1 MKGAVMETAMDI
13 RDTQMMEAAFADET
27 AIICRKCGNVYRNIW
42 LKVGDDWNDFGVRYC
57 IFCGAL
63 TEEFAHIC

>member
-1 MKGAVMETAMDI
+1 METAMDI
-13 RDTQMMEAAFADET
+13 RDTQMMDAAMQDES

-42 LKVGDDWNDFGVRYC
+42 LKAGDDWNVGVRYC
-57 IFCGAL
+57 IFCGCP